1 MITTSYDYNSLL
13 YLIQGT
19 NNRQVK
25 ALTLPPDEPIY
36 KIDLNT
42 RTIEAPNFLS
52 VQYDHCAE
60 TLYFEVD
67 RYYDNIDLNN
77 FHCVVQFQNADPNNR
92 KKGFIYYVPYFD
104 IITKENKIIF
114 PWVIEGA
121 ATAFS
126 GDVTFS
132 IKFYYLNANGEYSY
146 NLNTL
151 TSKSKVLHGM
161 DALSESE
168 NYIYDADTIYE
179 IYQEIDTIRKQ
190 NDIYWLKME

>member
-1 MITTSYDYNSLL
+1 MKTTPQDYNSLL
-13 YLIQGT
+13 YLIQNT
-19 NNRQVK
+19 NNRQNI

-42 RTIEAPNFLS
+42 RTVEAPKFLS

-60 TLYFEVD
+60 TLYFEID
-67 RYYDNIDLNN
+67 RYFDVVDLNN
-77 FHCVVQFQNADPNNR
+77 LHCVVQYQNADPDNK

-104 IITKENKIIF
+104 ITTKEGKIIF
-114 PWVIEGA
+114 PWMIEGA

-126 GDVTFS
+126 GIVTFS
-132 IKFYYLNANGEYSY
+132 IKFYELNANGEYAY

-151 TSKSKVLHGM
+151 TSKSSVLHGM

-168 NYIYDADTIYE
+168 NYIYDADTILE

>member
-1 MITTSYDYNSLL
+1 MITTSYEYDSLL
-13 YLIQGT
+13 YLIQDT

-25 ALTLPPDEPIY
+25 ALNLPSDEPIY
-36 KIDLNT
+36 KIDLNN

-67 RYYDNIDLNN
+67 RYYDMIDLNN
-77 FHCVVQFQNADPNNR
+77 LHCVVQFKNADPNNK
-92 KKGFIYYVPYFD
+92 KKGYIYYVPYFD
-104 IITKENKIIF
+104 LSKKGKIIF

-126 GDVTFS
+126 GDVVFS
-132 IKFYYLNANGEYSY
+132 IKFYQLGANGIYDY

-168 NYIYDADTIYE
+168 NYIYTADTVLE

>member
-1 MITTSYDYNSLL
+1 MKTTPQDYNSLL
-13 YLIQGT
+13 YLIQDA
-19 NNRQVK
+19 NNRQNI
-25 ALTLPPDEPIY
+25 ALTLPPNEPIY

-42 RTIEAPNFLS
+42 RTIEAPKVLS

-60 TLYFEVD
+60 TIYFEID
-67 RYYDNIDLNN
+67 RYYDSVDLNN
-77 FHCVVQFQNADPNNR
+77 LHCVVQFQNADPDNK

-104 IITKENKIIF
+104 LSHEGKILF

-126 GDVTFS
+126 GNVTFS
-132 IKFYYLNANGEYSY
+132 IKFYKLEANGKYVY

-151 TSKSKVLHGM
+151 ASKSAVLHGM

-168 NYIYDADTIYE
+168 NYIYDVDTVLK

-190 NDIYWLKME
+190 SDIYWLKME

>member
-1 MITTSYDYNSLL
+1 MKTTSYDYNSLL
-13 YLIQGT
+13 YLIQDT
-19 NNRQVK
+19 NNRQTV

-42 RTIEAPNFLS
+42 RTIEAPKVLS

-60 TLYFEVD
+60 TVYFEVD
-67 RYYDNIDLNN
+67 RYYDNIDLNR
-77 FHCVVQFQNADPNNR
+77 FHCVVQFKNADPNNK
-92 KKGFIYYVPYFD
+92 KKGYIYYVPYFD
-104 IITKENKIIF
+104 LSKEGKIIF

-126 GDVTFS
+126 GAVTFS
-132 IKFYYLNANGEYSY
+132 IKFYALNADGEYTY

-151 TSKSKVLHGM
+151 TSKSTVLHGM

-168 NYIYDADTIYE
+168 NYIYDADTIFE